1 MKNNTKK
8 NAKKFVA
15 RPAIKLTQ
23 PSLFDQPVVST
34 KPVEPALRSRVRI
47 THARTQLKAQN
58 WATVVGSV
66 RAWRSAG
73 ATVQNIVANIGHTYG
88 LSVSKNTVGRIINRE
103 GFYAS
108 YEG

>member
-1 MKNNTKK
+1 MKNATKK
-8 NAKKFVA
+8 NAKQFVA
-15 RPAIKLTQ
+15 RPIKLKQ
-23 PSLFDQPVVST
+23 ASLVFDQPVVST

-47 THARTQLKAQN
+47 THARKQLKAQN